1 MTRPAKLT
9 ADQARDILTAR
20 GAGESWKEIAQRYG
34 VERTTAWRAVEGVLQ
49 HNRRVMQRLN
59 TGQHGSPRA

>member
-20 GAGESWKEIAQRYG
+20 GAGESWKVIAWRYG
-34 VERTTAWRAVEGVLQ
+34 VERTTAGG
-49 HNRRVMQRLN
+49 RLRGFCN
-59 TGQHGSPRA
+59 IIGGLCNI